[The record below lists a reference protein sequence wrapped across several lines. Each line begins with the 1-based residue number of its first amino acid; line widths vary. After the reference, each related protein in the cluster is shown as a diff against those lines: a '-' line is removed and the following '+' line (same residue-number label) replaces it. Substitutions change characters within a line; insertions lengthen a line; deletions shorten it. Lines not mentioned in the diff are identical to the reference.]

1 MKRNERNPS
10 HPASLPRLLEGGARA
25 IGVVADGALD
35 AAERD
40 AARRARLLRAAIPA
54 RYRDATL
61 DGCPQGVRDF
71 VDGYGAASMGGI
83 VFHGDVGTGKTYA
96 ACAVLRALADRASVR
111 FATGSGILQ
120 EIRSTYSSRS
130 DREEDVIARYAVPR
144 VLVIDDIG
152 KEQATD
158 WSLSR
163 LFAIVDRRHAGG
175 KLTVYTCQSTG
186 DWLTRRLSVHGDSST
201 AEAIVDRMRECGN
214 VSFSG
219 PSRRARP

>member
-1 MKRNERNPS
+1 MKRNEREPS
-10 HPASLPRLLEGGARA
+10 HPARMTRLLEGS
-25 IGVVADGALD
+25 VAAACVPDGTLE

-40 AARRARLLRAAIPA
+40 AAMRARLLHAEIPA
-54 RYRDATL
+54 RYRGASL

-71 VDGYGAASMGGI
+71 VEGYGPASMGGV

-120 EIRSTYSSRS
+120 EIRATYSSRS
-130 DREEDVIARYAVPR
+130 DREEEVVARYSAPR

-163 LFAIVDRRHAGG
+163 LFAIVDRRHARG

-186 DWLTRRLSVHGDSST
+186 GWLVRRLSVHGDSST
-201 AEAIVDRMRECGN
+201 AEAIVDRMRECGS

-219 PSRRARP
+219 PSRRVRP